1 MFPRWLV
8 VEESDPESRQAVF
21 AWLVRLRWVAVL
33 GVALVLLLAGPV
45 FHRLPAGSS
54 LWLWATVAGLAGYN
68 ALLALAGSPDAGRSW
83 LAGFAGQ
90 ITVDCIALAILVHFA
105 GGIDNPFLPL
115 FVLHVVTAN
124 IVLSGRAALGVL
136 GLAVVL
142 VTAVVVGEGT
152 GLLPHYCLQQPGDR
166 CAGGALDLRSLAALG
181 GLVLTL
187 VASSLFTRSLTA
199 RLRAGR
205 RRLQATVA
213 ELTAEKQQLADTR
226 SAIETERVRLQAII
240 DCLGDAVIFL
250 DSGGRLLFS
259 NHQARELWRT
269 GTSSGEGRP
278 FGALLGEIEQGSA
291 PGAAVAFQRNGRAYE
306 ATRLPVHSAPGETLG
321 FVLVARDV
329 TDRVA
334 MEKRLMHDE
343 QMSVVGKLAAAVAH
357 EINNPIGVVV
367 LYSQH
372 ALAALPPASP
382 VYQHLEIIRRNAD
395 GCRTIVE
402 GLLKLARPPQPQR
415 QPVDL
420 RQLCR
425 ETMDSVR
432 PLALRAGVR
441 ISGGGHHSGVP
452 IWTQA
457 DAGMLHQAVLNLA
470 VNAIEAAGEGD
481 EVSIGAYETQD
492 RDVAAQAI
500 EVRDTGAGITPD
512 DIDQVFQPFFTTK
525 PAGTG
530 LGLSVAENI
539 VRSHDGR
546 IEVESAVG
554 AGTTFR
560 IVLPDRSRRA

>member
-33 GVALVLLLAGPV
+33 GVALVLLLAGQV
-45 FHRLPAGSS
+45 FHRLPAGTA
-54 LWLWATVAGLAGYN
+54 LWLWATAAALAGYN
-68 ALLALAGSPDAGRSW
+68 AMLALSGSPDVRPW
-83 LAGFAGQ
+83 LTGFAGQ
-90 ITVDCIALAILVHFA
+90 ITVDCIALATLVHFA

-115 FVLHVVTAN
+115 FVLHVVSAN

-136 GLAVVL
+136 ALAILL
-142 VTAVVVGEGT
+142 VAVVVVGEGT
-152 GLLPHYCLQQPGDR
+152 GLVPHYCLQPSGEP
-166 CAGGALDLRSLAALG
+166 CSGAALDLRSLAALG

-205 RRLQATVA
+205 RRLQATIT
-213 ELTAEKQQLADTR
+213 ELTAEKQQLAETR
-226 SAIETERVRLQAII
+226 SAIETQRVRLQAII
-240 DCLGDAVIFL
+240 DCMGDAVIFL
-250 DSGGRLLFS
+250 DPGGRLLFS

-269 GTSSGEGRP
+269 GTPPGPDESFE
-278 FGALLGEIEQGSA
+278 ALLAELRQQPPSD
-291 PGAAVAFQRNGRAYE
+291 AATAFQRGGRTFE
-306 ATRLPVHSAPGETLG
+306 ATRALVRSGSGETLG
-321 FVLVARDV
+321 LVLVARDV
-329 TDRVA
+329 TDRA
-334 MEKRLMHDE
+334 ALERRLMHDE

-372 ALAALPPASP
+372 ALAALPPDNP
-382 VYQHLEIIRRNAD
+382 VYPHLEIIRRNAD
-395 GCRTIVE
+395 GCRSIVE
-402 GLLKLARPPQPQR
+402 GLLKLARPHRPER
-415 QPVDL
+415 RPVDL

-441 ISGGGHHSGVP
+441 ISGGGHHNGVP

-457 DAGMLHQAVLNLA
+457 DAAMLRQAVLNLA

-481 EVSIGAYETQD
+481 EVSIAAYDTQD

-500 EVRDTGAGITPD
+500 EVRDTGAGITPGD
-512 DIDQVFQPFFTTK
+512 LDQLFQPFFTTK

-539 VRSHDGR
+539 VRSHEGR
-546 IEVESAVG
+546 IEVESTVG